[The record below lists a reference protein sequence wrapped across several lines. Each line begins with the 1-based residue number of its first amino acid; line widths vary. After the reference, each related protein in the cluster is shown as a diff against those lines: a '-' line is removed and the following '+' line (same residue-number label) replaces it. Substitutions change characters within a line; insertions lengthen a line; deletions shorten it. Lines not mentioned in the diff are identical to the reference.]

1 MDTLKKEKEMEEKLI
16 REKEEKARAIEEA
29 KKNKPSA
36 ASIFGGAK
44 PVDTT
49 QREKEIEE
57 KLSKMSTSDEKEE
70 KEAQP
75 RAYRP
80 PARRDDGG
88 ERRYEGDRQ
97 DDRRGGSYRSRD
109 DRDYGRRDY
118 REDRDRRDYRE
129 RGNGPS
135 DRRNY
140 DRRSEDR
147 EEPRSSEKEVR
158 SKSPEQNLKKYEEPK
173 PVVSMKETRA
183 EYIVMCF
190 VIFQN
195 VVAQNKFA
203 FLQEEEGAAGSSDE
217 N

>member
-1 MDTLKKEKEMEEKLI
+1 MDTLKKEKEIEEKLN
-16 REKEEKARAIEEA
+16 REKEEKERAIEEA

-57 KLSKMSTSDEKEE
+57 KLSRMSASEDKED
-70 KEAQP
+70 QP

-80 PARRDDGG
+80 PARRDEG
-88 ERRYEGDRQ
+88 EGREE
-97 DDRRGGSYRSRD
+97 RRGGSYRSRD

-118 REDRDRRDYRE
+118 RDGASSERRQYDRDD
-129 RGNGPS
+129 
-135 DRRNY
+135 D
-140 DRRSEDR
+140 
-147 EEPRSSEKEVR
+147 PRSSPKRDAKSR
-158 SKSPEQNLKKYEEPK
+158 SPEPPVKSPPKYEEPA
-173 PVVSMKETRA
+173 PVVGFIDEPQIENRT
-183 EYIVMCF
+183 CF
-190 VIFQN
+190 KMHFFQT

-203 FLQEEEGAAGSSDE
+203 FLQEEEGVGSDGSEE